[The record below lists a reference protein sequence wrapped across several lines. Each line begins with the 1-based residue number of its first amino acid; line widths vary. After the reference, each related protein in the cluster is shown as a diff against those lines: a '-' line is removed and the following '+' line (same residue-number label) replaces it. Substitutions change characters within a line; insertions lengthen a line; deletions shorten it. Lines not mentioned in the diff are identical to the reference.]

1 MWLDEIKFAPPKSDS
16 DPVAVGRDGVGGV
29 DKE

>member
-1 MWLDEIKFAPPKSDS
+1 MWLNEIKFSPPKSDS
-16 DPVAVGRDGVGGV
+16 DPVAVGRYGVCGV